1 MVDHNNFVNTGVRD
15 FSKVGSGLKRR
26 AETTAIAHPRS
37 SDKSKYWSGPD
48 SGSRKGRKG
57 W

>member
-1 MVDHNNFVNTGVRD
+1 MVDHNNFVNSGVRD

-37 SDKSKYWSGPD
+37 SDKSKYWSGLN